1 MVTKKD
7 IPCLTSKI
15 RMDLESLKILLSSR
29 FWLNFLLG
37 LIQSMNAFMISL
49 ECAHAT
55 ELTKLSL

>member
-55 ELTKLSL
+55 GLTKLSL